1 MNKEDLRKFLLGI
14 ESFEENEEQSI
25 NEGLELKEDEDL
37 ILGTDEYEQ
46 YLEELISGLRN
57 VKKSMKSRTKN
68 GKYYRKEADRIQ
80 SAIGSLNYLN
90 RKSQRKSKELLDNN
104 QIKENFDKNDIREF
118 IRQSKNSSSLQERAS
133 FSGFNFDPRNE
144 MCEFDM
150 TQLNFPIAA
159 QLTNKK
165 TQQDLQKIGRFLGV
179 PKSVCDALN
188 LASGALGLFFG
199 ESGDDTVKGS
209 DVNVPKDLKSQ
220 AERDLKNL
228 HLRKV
233 FKDARSESDNL
244 PSYNENY
251 SESFNLH
258 FRNTSER
265 LKNNRFLYQDFI
277 NEMNEVNRKLKDLK
291 DNTNESTSLQ
301 QTLNRIDEISLLSQ
315 SSRWTDLRTAIEKLI
330 EKTNEIPA
338 EQKQYIQVAYNYQM
352 VKLYFK
358 LLQEIDLKS
367 FKDDIE
373 KILELPAVDATKV
386 EKAFESLRRQ
396 IETI

>member
-1 MNKEDLRKFLLGI
+1 MNREDLRRFLAGI
-14 ESFEENEEQSI
+14 EQEDFERLHEDLSLSE
-25 NEGLELKEDEDL
+25 EDEL
-37 ILGTDEYEQ
+37 ILGTDMYEEYLQ
-46 YLEELISGLRN
+46 ELIHGLKT

-68 GKYYRKEADRIQ
+68 GKFYRKEADRIQ

-104 QIKENFDKNDIREF
+104 QIKESFDKNDIREF
-118 IRQSKNSSSLQERAS
+118 IRQSKNNNPIQERAT

-199 ESGDDTVKGS
+199 ESGDDTIEGKDVK
-209 DVNVPKDLKSQ
+209 VPKDLKTQ
-220 AERDLKNL
+220 AERDLKDL

-233 FKDARSESDNL
+233 FEDARSKSDEL
-244 PSYNENY
+244 QSYNENY
-251 SESFNLH
+251 SDSFNLH
-258 FRNTSER
+258 FRKTSER
-265 LKNNRFLYQDFI
+265 LKRNRFLYQDFI
-277 NEMNEVNRKLKDLK
+277 EEMDGVNRKLKELK
-291 DNTNESTSLQ
+291 DNTNESTTLQ

-315 SSRWTDLRTAIEKLI
+315 SSRWSDLRTAIEKLI
-330 EKTNEIPA
+330 EKTREIPP
-338 EQKQYIQVAYNYQM
+338 EQSQYVQVAYNYQM

-373 KILELPAVDATKV
+373 KILELPNVDGIKV
-386 EKAFESLRRQ
+386 EKSFESLRRQ

>member
-1 MNKEDLRKFLLGI
+1 MNREDLRRFLAGI
-14 ESFEENEEQSI
+14 EQEDFERLHEDLSLSE
-25 NEGLELKEDEDL
+25 EDEL
-37 ILGTDEYEQ
+37 ILGTDMYEEYLQ
-46 YLEELISGLRN
+46 ELIHGLKT

-68 GKYYRKEADRIQ
+68 GKFYRKEADRIQ

-104 QIKENFDKNDIREF
+104 QIKESFDKNDIREF
-118 IRQSKNSSSLQERAS
+118 IRQSKNNNPIQERAT

-199 ESGDDTVKGS
+199 ESGDDTIEGKDVK
-209 DVNVPKDLKSQ
+209 VPKDLKTQ
-220 AERDLKNL
+220 AERDLKDL

-233 FKDARSESDNL
+233 FEDARSKSDEL
-244 PSYNENY
+244 QSYNENY
-251 SESFNLH
+251 SDSFNLH
-258 FRNTSER
+258 FRKTSER
-265 LKNNRFLYQDFI
+265 LKSNRFLYQDFI
-277 NEMNEVNRKLKDLK
+277 EEMNGVNRKLKELK
-291 DNTNESTSLQ
+291 DNTNESTTLQ

-315 SSRWTDLRTAIEKLI
+315 SSRWSDLRTAIEKLI
-330 EKTNEIPA
+330 EKTREIPP
-338 EQKQYIQVAYNYQM
+338 EQSQYVQVAYNYQM

-373 KILELPAVDATKV
+373 KILELPNVDGIKV
-386 EKAFESLRRQ
+386 EKSFESLRRQ